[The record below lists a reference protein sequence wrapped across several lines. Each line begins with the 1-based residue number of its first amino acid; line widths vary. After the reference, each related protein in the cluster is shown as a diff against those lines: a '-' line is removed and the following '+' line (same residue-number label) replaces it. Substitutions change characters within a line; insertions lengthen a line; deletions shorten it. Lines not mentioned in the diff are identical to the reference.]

1 MKSGDAPL
9 VCAHH
14 PIALRAAIA
23 MRDKGS
29 AAEAQGVRPRFHIE
43 AEEQPACPRRGAP
56 PMRKRGAVPRAPR
69 GGRRNV
75 TLVDWVSE
83 QIRLEPA
90 VRTAYVLDAASLPSR
105 VRAGATRAPLGGARR
120 GRPRLVRQNG

>member
-1 MKSGDAPL
+1 MNSGDAPL

-43 AEEQPACPRRGAP
+43 ACCF
-56 PMRKRGAVPRAPR
+56 
-69 GGRRNV
+69 
-75 TLVDWVSE
+75 DW
-83 QIRLEPA
+83 
-90 VRTAYVLDAASLPSR
+90 
-105 VRAGATRAPLGGARR
+105 ARR
-120 GRPRLVRQNG
+120 

>member
-1 MKSGDAPL
+1 MNSGDAPL

-43 AEEQPACPRRGAP
+43 AEGAA
-56 PMRKRGAVPRAPR
+56 GVP
-69 GGRRNV
+69 
-75 TLVDWVSE
+75 
-83 QIRLEPA
+83 
-90 VRTAYVLDAASLPSR
+90 
-105 VRAGATRAPLGGARR
+105 
-120 GRPRLVRQNG
+120 